1 MEVKLQDYK
10 KQKHQQKK
18 SIVLFLWIL
27 ISGIIFQSSIPFP
40 ILLKKILLKLFGAK
54 IGDGFV
60 IKSKVNIK
68 YPWKLIIGNHVWI
81 GEGVWIDNL
90 DFVNIHSNVCI
101 SQGAMLL
108 TGNHDYRSSSFDLM
122 MGPILLKEGVWIA
135 AKSVVCPNV
144 TCEKNS
150 ILTVGSI
157 LQKNTK
163 ENGIYKG
170 NPAIYLRN
178 RVNES

>member
-1 MEVKLQDYK
+1 
-10 KQKHQQKK
+10 
-18 SIVLFLWIL
+18 
-27 ISGIIFQSSIPFP
+27 
-40 ILLKKILLKLFGAK
+40 
-54 IGDGFV
+54 
-60 IKSKVNIK
+60 
-68 YPWKLIIGNHVWI
+68 
-81 GEGVWIDNL
+81 
-90 DFVNIHSNVCI
+90 
-101 SQGAMLL
+101 MLL

-122 MGPILLKEGVWIA
+122 MGPIILKDGVWIA

-144 TCEKNS
+144 ICEKNS

-170 NPAIYLRN
+170 HPAIYLRN